1 MEIHVI
7 GAGLAGCET
16 AFFLAEREIKVKLYD
31 IKPEKLTEGHKSKNF
46 GELLC
51 SNSLRGDSLTNAV
64 GLLKEEMRIAG
75 SLMMKC
81 AEKTKVPA
89 GGALAVDR
97 KKFEECMTEYI
108 KSHKNIDVFCEE
120 IVNPDELAGI
130 KVIAAGPLATDRLTD
145 WIAKKTGKNNLF
157 FFDAIAPIVD
167 GETIDYSKT
176 FFASRYEKGEGSD
189 YLNCPMNK
197 EEYLEFWNALIDAE
211 TVKLKDFEKNK
222 KLFEGCLPVEEIAKR
237 GEDALRFGPLKP
249 VGLKNP
255 DTGEE
260 YYAVVQLRKE
270 DKEGR
275 FYNLVGFQTH
285 LTYPEQKRV
294 FRLIP
299 GLENARF
306 ERFGRMHK
314 NTYINSPE
322 VLDNFFRLKK
332 DRSIFFAGQISGV
345 EGYVESAASGLMVGF
360 FIYSMLKK
368 GEPLHFPKETA
379 LTGLT
384 RHISMKTSNFQ
395 PSNITFSLIPDIE
408 KRIKNRRERRLAIA
422 ERSLEKL
429 KQFVNV
435 NFFLQK

>member
-16 AFFLAEREIKVKLYD
+16 AFFLAERGIRVKLYD

-120 IVNPDELAGI
+120 IVNPDELAGV
-130 KVIAAGPLATDRLTD
+130 KVVAAGPLATDRLTD
-145 WIAKKTGKNNLF
+145 WIARKTGENNLF

-176 FFASRYEKGEGSD
+176 FFASRYGKGEGDD

-197 EEYLEFWNALIDAE
+197 EEYLKFWNTLIDAE
-211 TVKLKDFEKNK
+211 TVELKDFEKNK

-322 VLDNFFRLKK
+322 ILDDFFRLKK
-332 DRSIFFAGQISGV
+332 DKSIFFAGQISGV

-368 GEPLHFPKETA
+368 GEPLHFPEETA
-379 LTGLT
+379 LRGLA
-384 RHISMKTSNFQ
+384 RHISKKTANFQ
-395 PSNITFSLIPDIE
+395 PTNITFSLIPDIE

-422 ERSLEKL
+422 KRSLEKL
-429 KQFVNV
+429 TLFVQSDSY
-435 NFFLQK
+435 NF